1 MCVCVNNTR
10 REKAV
15 AQSLIWSVWSMTCIW
30 GQRGT
35 CSEQYQQGH
44 QTSVGQE
51 GWETAMKS
59 PWNHNGITMKSPWNH
74 HEITM
79 KSQWHHHEITMK
91 SPWNH
96 HDITTRKSP
105 WSLQSRS
112 RQDMEPS
119 EMQHILKEEG
129 EMITAT
135 WRAGGSLARFLR
147 GGSVFSFLGR
157 WGEVLNGFSRWLILW
172 QPDAPRLLLRS
183 CSLDCMAQEEFT
195 GLLDPLCMWMAF
207 CRAHPTAERSLRSSG
222 KKLADMVFDTWPRL
236 YVQLSICGIL
246 VGYCITEYHSD
257 QGRVMKTV

>member
-1 MCVCVNNTR
+1 MSVFAWYVWFCVLKWSKMAVFWSDPWECVL
-10 REKAV
+10 K
-15 AQSLIWSVWSMTCIW
+15 WSC
-30 GQRGT
+30 
-35 CSEQYQQGH
+35 YL
-44 QTSVGQE
+44 
-51 GWETAMKS
+51 S
-59 PWNHNGITMKSPWNH
+59 P
-74 HEITM
+74 
-79 KSQWHHHEITMK
+79 
-91 SPWNH
+91 
-96 HDITTRKSP
+96 
-105 WSLQSRS
+105 RS
-112 RQDMEPS
+112 RQDMDPS
-119 EMQHILKEEG
+119 EMQDILKEEG

-147 GGSVFSFLGR
+147 GGSVFSMFSFLGR

-195 GLLDPLCMWMAF
+195 GLLDPLRMWIAF

-236 YVQLSICGIL
+236 YVQLSIWGIL